1 MAADEVGARRLA
13 TDESSHEERPD
24 ELADQYVKVGVRR
37 QRSSL
42 LRGAQSAGESE
53 ATLNAE
59 LVGQRGQR
67 LATFGPIDGRGQHCT
82 RNPFT
87 QQPVESAAE
96 RHDVANQVVGERQ
109 FR

>member
-1 MAADEVGARRLA
+1 MAADEVCARRLA

-24 ELADQYVKVGVRR
+24 QLADQYVKVGVRR
-37 QRSSL
+37 QHASF

-67 LATFGPIDGRGQHCT
+67 LATFRPIDGRGQNRT
-82 RNPFT
+82 RNPVT
-87 QQPVESAAE
+87 QQPIESAAE
-96 RHDVANQVVGERQ
+96 RDDVAD
-109 FR
+109 